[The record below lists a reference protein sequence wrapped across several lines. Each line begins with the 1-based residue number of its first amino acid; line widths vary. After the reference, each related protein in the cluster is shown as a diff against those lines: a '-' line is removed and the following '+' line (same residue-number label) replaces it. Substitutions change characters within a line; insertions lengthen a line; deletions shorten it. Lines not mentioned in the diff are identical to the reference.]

1 MGKRCNGG
9 ESPTV
14 SIVIQITATGCDAIR
29 ACAEGYRHTSPT
41 PVADRALR
49 ETVGVQAGAVAP

>member
-49 ETVGVQAGAVAP
+49 ETVGV